1 MEKTEL
7 MTVSKLIEEL
17 KRFEK
22 KYSDADV
29 VCYLPDD
36 TICIVVTIRIDDEGD
51 VCIRFEEGYEDS
63 NSYCVEELLDSLSE
77 YNRNARV
84 YIDLGGYYAT
94 FTVYPNGEFLFY
106 HEDEKWV
113 YCDCEIIEEYEE
125 QEDCSGRHSPAVRR
139 MLAEK
144 ARKEKRQH
152 KIEYGVLL
160 ALTVLIVC
168 AFFYNVWAAVTLS
181 GDALWKNILWAVT
194 CLFCF
199 IISSL
204 TLYYDENK

>member
-29 VCYLPDD
+29 VCYLPDY
-36 TICIVVTIRIDDEGD
+36 TVCYVVTVRMDDEGD
-51 VCIRFEEGYEDS
+51 VCIRFEDHDEDIDC
-63 NSYCVEELLDSLSE
+63 YCVEMLLDSLSE

-84 YIDLGGYYAT
+84 YIDVCGYYAT
-94 FTVYPNGEFLFY
+94 FTVYSDGEFFIY
-106 HEDEKWV
+106 NEDEEWV
-113 YCDCEIIEEYEE
+113 YCDCEIIGEYDEPE
-125 QEDCSGRHSPAVRR
+125 YCSGWHTPAERR

-194 CLFCF
+194 CLFCS